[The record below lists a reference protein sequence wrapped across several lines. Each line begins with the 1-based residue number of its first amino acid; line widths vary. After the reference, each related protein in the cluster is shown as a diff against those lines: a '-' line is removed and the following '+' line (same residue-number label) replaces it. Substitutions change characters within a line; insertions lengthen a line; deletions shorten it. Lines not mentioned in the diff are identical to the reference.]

1 MVPAVQI
8 AMPTSR
14 AVTIRSTSTGV
25 EGATIYV
32 EGNSRIVI
40 KDSGKIVGIAI
51 KKTGKGEMSLKGKGH
66 VSLIRSSNA
75 SVSLKRRS
83 VFSVLS
89 PE

>member
-14 AVTIRSTSTGV
+14 AVTIRSTSTGA

-51 KKTGKGEMSLKGKGH
+51 KKNRKGRNEFKGKRACESH
-66 VSLIRSSNA
+66 PFVKCICQLEEKTSFFCPKS
-75 SVSLKRRS
+75 
-83 VFSVLS
+83 
-89 PE
+89 